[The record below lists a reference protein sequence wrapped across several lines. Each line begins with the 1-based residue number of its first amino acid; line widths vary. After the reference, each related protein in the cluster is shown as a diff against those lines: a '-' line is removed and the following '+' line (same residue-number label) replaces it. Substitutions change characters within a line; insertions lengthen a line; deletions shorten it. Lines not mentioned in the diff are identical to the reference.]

1 MDIQKN
7 NILWIK
13 GWKDTNWW
21 VFGLV
26 LGIVL
31 FGVLMIYSASSY
43 NAEKNFGDSMY
54 FVYKQ
59 LIGVG
64 LGVVGM
70 IVCSK
75 INYKVLLKLMY
86 PALIVGVGVL
96 VVVLIPGVGIE
107 LYGAR
112 RWIGVGGMSFQAS
125 EIAKF
130 AFIIFASGYMAKNYE
145 KMTSFWGPMPVLGA
159 GGLMC
164 VLIMLEPNMSVTIC
178 MGVLMLTLVLIGGM
192 RIKHLSI
199 CATPMLAVV
208 PLLILVEPYRMKR
221 LMAFVDP
228 WASPQ
233 GEGFQLIQSLYAL
246 GNGGLFGVGLF
257 NSRQKYS
264 FLPFSESDF
273 IFSIIGEELGF
284 VGGIILIL
292 LFGVLVW
299 YGFRVARRAKDRFG
313 CYLVVGISTIIA
325 VQVLLNIAVVTGA
338 VPPTGLPLP
347 FISAG
352 STSLI
357 MFMSAIGVVLNV
369 DRQSRKNL
377 I

>member
-1 MDIQKN
+1 MELGNKKW
-7 NILWIK
+7 WIK
-13 GWKDTNWW
+13 GWQGTNWW
-21 VFGLV
+21 IFALV
-26 LGIVL
+26 IGIAF

-43 NAEKNFGDSMY
+43 NAEKNFGSSMY

-64 LGVVGM
+64 LGVLGLL
-70 IVCSK
+70 VCSK
-75 INYKVLLKLMY
+75 INYNVLQKLMY
-86 PALIVGVGVL
+86 PALFVGIAVL
-96 VVVLIPGVGIE
+96 VIVLIPGIGIE

-130 AFIIFASGYMAKNYE
+130 AFIIFASAYMAKNYE

-159 GGLMC
+159 GAVMC
-164 VLIMLEPNMSVTIC
+164 ILIMMEPNMSVTIC
-178 MGVLMLTLVLIGGM
+178 MGVLMLVLVLIGGM
-192 RIKHLSI
+192 RLKHLTV
-199 CATPMLAVV
+199 CGVPMLAVV
-208 PLLILVEPYRMKR
+208 PMLIIMEPYRMKR
-221 LMAFVDP
+221 LMAFLDP

-284 VGGIILIL
+284 VGAML
-292 LFGVLVW
+292 LVLAFGALVW
-299 YGFRVARRAKDRFG
+299 YGYRVAMRAKDRFG
-313 CYLVVGISTIIA
+313 CYLAVGISTIIA

-352 STSLI
+352 STSLLV
-357 MFMSAIGVVLNV
+357 FMSAVGVVLNV
-369 DRQSRKNL
+369 DRQSRKSKT
-377 I
+377 